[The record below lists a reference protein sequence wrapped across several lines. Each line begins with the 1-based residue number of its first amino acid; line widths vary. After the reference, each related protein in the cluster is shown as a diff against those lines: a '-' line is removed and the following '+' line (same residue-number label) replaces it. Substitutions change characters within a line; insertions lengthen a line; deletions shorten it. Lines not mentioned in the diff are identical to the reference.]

1 MSDVEITVPVPEWL
15 ADSLALVAKIC
26 EKSIDQVAS
35 VLFAREVV
43 SPSAEEARKTRSASL
58 RLCVKNKKGAR
69 KARRSSAVFSCPR
82 GGTHPCGAAGN
93 KRREAERQRSRG
105 GVK

>member
-1 MSDVEITVPVPEWL
+1 MSDFEITVPVPEWL

-43 SPSAEEARKTRSASL
+43 HTHQGSGRFSASL
-58 RLCVKNKKGAR
+58 RLCVKSKKGAR

-82 GGTHPCGAAGN
+82 GSTYPRG
-93 KRREAERQRSRG
+93 EAENEHRG
-105 GVK
+105 TEEA